1 MNTRIQPRHGL
12 RFAGRVA
19 AVSAGLLALAMGAPA
34 TAQAELGHRL
44 DVGEPVRT
52 TPLVDDCSLRA
63 PCSQVPGVGA
73 GREPQLAP
81 PKSFDAFDDDR
92 GVGSSGH
99 GDGTDTEDP
108 ASVRRTHLWSY
119 AENGVLELRV
129 GGVIHRHRPP
139 PR

>member
-1 MNTRIQPRHGL
+1 MYTHTQTRRGL
-12 RFAGRVA
+12 RFGTRGA

-52 TPLVDDCSLRA
+52 TLLVDDCSLRA
-63 PCSQVPGVGA
+63 PCSQLPGVGA

-81 PKSFDAFDDDR
+81 PKSFDAFDGDR
-92 GVGSSGH
+92 GVGSSGR
-99 GDGTDTEDP
+99 GDGTDAEDP

-119 AENGVLELRV
+119 AENGILELRV
-129 GGVIHRHRPP
+129 DGVIHRHRPP